1 MTGQSCRLPTG
12 GRIDRDQPLT
22 FRFDSREYTGYAGD
36 TLASALLAN
45 GVHLVGR
52 SFKYHR
58 PRGILSCGA
67 EEPNALIQLE
77 TGARTQPNLRATQI
91 ELYAGLEASSQNR
104 WPSLRFDVGEIN
116 NVLSRVI
123 PSGFYY
129 KTFMWPRRAW
139 MSYEYFIRRAAGLGR
154 APDGPDPD
162 IYDKMHAHCDVLVA
176 GGGPA
181 GIAAALAAAR
191 AGARVILADEQAEF
205 GGTLLGRTD
214 KINDKPAM
222 EWVGA
227 SVREIE
233 SCDDVHL
240 LPRSTVAGYYD
251 HNYLTIVERVT
262 DHLPPGSTPDRP
274 RLRLWKVR
282 AAQVVLATGAHER
295 PLVFS
300 DNDRPGIMLASA
312 AQAYVNRYAVRPGT
326 RAVVVSNNDGA
337 YDTACDLSDAGI
349 HVTMVDLRREPSD
362 ARRTLLRKRGVE
374 VLVGHGVVGTS
385 GRVRVAAVEV
395 AALNASGEGF
405 TGTARSIPCDLV
417 CMSGGWNPAVH
428 LFSQSRGRL
437 AYDEQKAC
445 FVPGESVQA
454 ERSAGSASGAFE
466 LAYVLSEGREAGKV
480 AASEA
485 GFRKRGSAVSPRVE
499 LEEETPIEPIWILPR
514 RARGAPFAKHF
525 IDFQNDV
532 TAADIGL
539 AVREGYRSVEHLKRY
554 TTTGMGTDQGKTAN
568 VNALAILARQ
578 LGVDM
583 SALGTTTF
591 RPPYT
596 PVTIGALA
604 GRDLGELADPV
615 RRTPMHAWH
624 ADNGAKFEDVG
635 QWKRPWYYPRSGE
648 SMHDAVNR
656 ECLATRNA
664 IGILDASTLGK
675 IDIQGPDAAEL
686 LDRIYTNNWKSL
698 AIGRCRYGLM
708 CGEDGM
714 LFDDGVTTRLGEQ
727 HYLMTTTSGNAA
739 RVLEWLEEW
748 LQTEWPELRVY
759 CNSVTEQWCTVGIAG
774 PLSRNLL
781 AELTNDIDL
790 SSQAFPFMSFRDGT
804 VAGIP
809 ARVVRVS
816 FTGELSYEINV
827 AANYGMCLWT
837 TLINTGQKYGIT
849 PFGTE
854 TMHVLRAEKG
864 FIIAGQDSDGTV
876 TPADLGMTWA
886 VSKSKDFLGKRSM
899 SRPDSVRTDRKQLVG
914 LLTENGQDVLPEGGQ
929 IVDTVL
935 SAPPMKM
942 IGHVTSSY
950 YSANLGHSIALALI
964 KGGHQ
969 RHGERVHV
977 PLAERTITATITAPR
992 FFDPQGERMNA

>member
-1 MTGQSCRLPTG
+1 VSVQPCRLPGG
-12 GRIDRDQPLT
+12 GRVDRDKPLT
-22 FRFDSREYTGYAGD
+22 FSFDGKQFTGYAGD

-58 PRGILSCGA
+58 PRGILSCGV
-67 EEPNALIQLE
+67 EEPNALIQLGR
-77 TGARTQPNLRATQI
+77 GAGTQPNLRATQI
-91 ELYAGLEASSQNR
+91 ELYPGLEAFSQNR
-104 WPSLRFDVGEIN
+104 WPTLRLDAGEIN
-116 NVLSRVI
+116 NLLSRVL

-129 KTFMWPRRAW
+129 KTFMWPKRAW
-139 MSYEYFIRRAAGLGR
+139 MSYERFIRRAAGLGR

-162 IYDKMHAHCDVLVA
+162 TYDKMHAHCDVLVA

-181 GIAAALAAAR
+181 GLAAALAAAR

-205 GGTLLGRTD
+205 GGALLGRQD
-214 KINDKPAM
+214 RIDDKPAM
-222 EWVGA
+222 EWVA
-227 SVREIE
+227 ATVRELE
-233 SCDDVHL
+233 SFDDVRL
-240 LPRSTVAGYYD
+240 LSRSTVAGYYD
-251 HNYLTIVERVT
+251 HNYLTVVERVT
-262 DHLPPGSTPDRP
+262 DHLAPGTQPDRP
-274 RLRLWKVR
+274 RQRLWKVR

-295 PLVFS
+295 PLVFHG
-300 DNDRPGIMLASA
+300 NDCPGVMLASA
-312 AQAYVNRYAVRPGT
+312 AQAYLNRFAVRPGN
-326 RAVVVSNNDGA
+326 RALVVTNNDSA
-337 YDTACDLSDAGI
+337 YAVACDLADAGVG
-349 HVTMVDLRREPSD
+349 VTMVDVRREPPEP
-362 ARRTLLRKRGVE
+362 RRAVLRKRGVE
-374 VLVGHGVVGTS
+374 VLAGHGIAAIS
-385 GRVRVAAVEV
+385 GRQRVSGAEV
-395 AALNASGEGF
+395 APLDASGDVF
-405 TGTARSIPCDLV
+405 TGTPSSIDCDIV

-437 AYDEQKAC
+437 VYDEQKCC

-454 ERSAGSASGAFE
+454 ERSAGAASGAFE
-466 LAYVLSEGREAGKV
+466 LAYALSEGREAGKS
-480 AASEA
+480 AASDA

-499 LEEETPIEPIWILPR
+499 LEEETPIEPMWVMPGR
-514 RARGAPFAKHF
+514 SRGAPFAKHF
-525 IDFQNDV
+525 VDFQNDV
-532 TAADIGL
+532 TAADIVL
-539 AVREGYRSVEHLKRY
+539 AAREGYRSVEHLKRY

-568 VNALAILARQ
+568 VNALVVLAGQ
-578 LGVDM
+578 LGVDV

-604 GRDLGELADPV
+604 GRDIGELADPV
-615 RRTPMHAWH
+615 RVTPMHAWH
-624 ADNGAKFEDVG
+624 VAHGAKFEDVG
-635 QWKRPWYYPRSGE
+635 QWKRPWYYPRAGE

-675 IDIQGPDAAEL
+675 IDIRGPDAVEL

-739 RVLEWLEEW
+739 RVLAWLEEW

-759 CNSVTEQWCTVGIAG
+759 CNSVTEQWCTAGIAG
-774 PLSRNLL
+774 PLARDLL
-781 AELTNDIDL
+781 AELCSDIDL
-790 SSQAFPFMSFRDGT
+790 SSDAFPFMACRDGT

-809 ARVVRVS
+809 ARVMRVS

-827 AANYGMCLWT
+827 AANFGMALWT
-837 TLINTGQKYGIT
+837 TLMNAGQKFGIT

-876 TPADLGMTWA
+876 TPADLGMSWA
-886 VSKSKDFLGKRSM
+886 LSKSKDFIGKRSM
-899 SRPDSVRTDRKQLVG
+899 SRPDSVRSDRKQLVG
-914 LLTENGQDVLPEGGQ
+914 LLTESAQQVLPEGSQ
-929 IVDTVL
+929 IVDTL
-935 SAPPMKM
+935 LPAPPMKM

-964 KGGHQ
+964 KGGHG
-969 RHGERVHV
+969 RHGERVDI
-977 PLAERTITATITAPR
+977 PLLDRTIGATITAPR
-992 FFDPQGERMNA
+992 FFDPGGERMNA

>member
-1 MTGQSCRLPTG
+1 
-12 GRIDRDQPLT
+12 
-22 FRFDSREYTGYAGD
+22 
-36 TLASALLAN
+36 
-45 GVHLVGR
+45 
-52 SFKYHR
+52 
-58 PRGILSCGA
+58 
-67 EEPNALIQLE
+67 
-77 TGARTQPNLRATQI
+77 
-91 ELYAGLEASSQNR
+91 
-104 WPSLRFDVGEIN
+104 
-116 NVLSRVI
+116 
-123 PSGFYY
+123 
-129 KTFMWPRRAW
+129 
-139 MSYEYFIRRAAGLGR
+139 
-154 APDGPDPD
+154 
-162 IYDKMHAHCDVLVA
+162 
-176 GGGPA
+176 
-181 GIAAALAAAR
+181 
-191 AGARVILADEQAEF
+191 
-205 GGTLLGRTD
+205 
-214 KINDKPAM
+214 
-222 EWVGA
+222 
-227 SVREIE
+227 
-233 SCDDVHL
+233 
-240 LPRSTVAGYYD
+240 
-251 HNYLTIVERVT
+251 
-262 DHLPPGSTPDRP
+262 
-274 RLRLWKVR
+274 
-282 AAQVVLATGAHER
+282 
-295 PLVFS
+295 
-300 DNDRPGIMLASA
+300 
-312 AQAYVNRYAVRPGT
+312 
-326 RAVVVSNNDGA
+326 
-337 YDTACDLSDAGI
+337 
-349 HVTMVDLRREPSD
+349 
-362 ARRTLLRKRGVE
+362 
-374 VLVGHGVVGTS
+374 
-385 GRVRVAAVEV
+385 
-395 AALNASGEGF
+395 
-405 TGTARSIPCDLV
+405 
-417 CMSGGWNPAVH
+417 
-428 LFSQSRGRL
+428 
-437 AYDEQKAC
+437 
-445 FVPGESVQA
+445 
-454 ERSAGSASGAFE
+454 
-466 LAYVLSEGREAGKV
+466 
-480 AASEA
+480 
-485 GFRKRGSAVSPRVE
+485 
-499 LEEETPIEPIWILPR
+499 
-514 RARGAPFAKHF
+514 
-525 IDFQNDV
+525 
-532 TAADIGL
+532 
-539 AVREGYRSVEHLKRY
+539 
-554 TTTGMGTDQGKTAN
+554 
-568 VNALAILARQ
+568 
-578 LGVDM
+578 
-583 SALGTTTF
+583 
-591 RPPYT
+591 
-596 PVTIGALA
+596 
-604 GRDLGELADPV
+604 
-615 RRTPMHAWH
+615 MHAWH

-714 LFDDGVTTRLGEQ
+714 LFDDGVTTRLDEQ

-827 AANYGMCLWT
+827 AANYGMWLWT